1 MPLQIPGIHPA
12 RWMIIVLIFS
22 LLSLAAAE
30 KSVAQLLGKAEVFG
44 KIVDEQGKPLALVNI
59 SIMGRPGG
67 AVTGPDGAFVLKV
80 EPNTELDLIISSVGY
95 STLKFRLVLK
105 EGERRELNRKLTQTA
120 VELPDFVVED
130 RQIRSS
136 SLSPINPR
144 LATQIPST
152 SGGIEAL
159 IKTLPGVSSNTELSS
174 QYSVRGG
181 NYDENLVYVN
191 DVEIYKPFL
200 VRSGQQEGLSFLNP
214 DLVSSILFSAGGF
227 DARYG
232 DKMSSVLDIRYKR
245 PTTFA
250 GSVSGSLLGASLHFE
265 GSSKDRRFMYLMGAR
280 RKTSQYVLKSLE
292 TEGDYK
298 PSFTDIQGML
308 IYEVNPKLE
317 FSVFGNYALNH
328 YKLEPT
334 VRNTSFGTINEA
346 LQLTVFF
353 DGNEID
359 RFENYLGAFTTSYRP
374 TDKLTLKLIVS
385 AFQTIESETFDIMGQ
400 YWIGEL
406 ETDLGSK
413 TFGQALEIRDV
424 GTYLNHARN
433 YLDATVTSIEQ
444 RGTLINDG
452 STLIWGAKLQRE
464 IINDRMSEWNLNDSA
479 GFTLPY
485 YGGIPGEPGNQVA
498 ITVQD
503 VVRSKTVLESNR
515 ISGFLQQSFTFER
528 EKAQFGL
535 TLGARVSY
543 WDVNRQWLFSPRG
556 TISYKP
562 VSSSDI
568 IYRFSAGRYFQ
579 PPFYREMR
587 AKDGQVNTALKAQS
601 STHLVAGT
609 DLNFKAWGRPFK
621 FTAEAYYKFLNNLV
635 PYDVDNVRLRY
646 YAKNMA
652 KGYATGLDFKV
663 NGEFVKGVESWA
675 SLSVMRTAENLDGD
689 YYTDYYNDEGERII
703 LGYTS
708 NTVAVD
714 TVSTG
719 RGFMP
724 RPTDQLITFGLFFQ
738 DYLPRNPTYKMHLN
752 LLFGTGMPYSP
763 PGDARARNAQR
774 MPPFRRV
781 DIGFSKQIIGESGK
795 SHSQIPMLKYIRN
808 IWISAEVLNL
818 LQVKNTISYM
828 WIKDVNNRQYG
839 VPNYLTPRQLN
850 IKLSVEF

>member
-1 MPLQIPGIHPA
+1 MSLQNPGLYSS
-12 RWMIIVLIFS
+12 RWIVIIFIAVLMS
-22 LLSLAAAE
+22 AMAK
-30 KSVAQLLGKAEVFG
+30 KSSAQSLGKAEIHG
-44 KIVDEQGKPLALVNI
+44 KITNERGQALSLVNI
-59 SIMGRPGG
+59 SIMDMPGG
-67 AVTGPDGAFVLKV
+67 AVTRPDGTFVLKV
-80 EPNTELDLIISSVGY
+80 EAGVELNLVISSVGY
-95 STLKFRLVLK
+95 STLKFRMVLK
-105 EGERRELNRKLTQTA
+105 EGERRELNRKLTETA
-120 VELPDFVVED
+120 VELPDFIVED

-136 SLSPINPR
+136 NLSPIDPR

-159 IKTLPGVSSNTELSS
+159 IKTLPGVSSNNELSS

-200 VRSGQQEGLSFLNP
+200 VRSGQQEGLSFLNS

-245 PTTFA
+245 PTAFA
-250 GSVSGSLLGASLHFE
+250 GSVSGSLLGASVHLE
-265 GSSKDRRFMYLMGAR
+265 GSSKDRRLMYLMGVR

-292 TEGDYK
+292 TKGDYK
-298 PSFTDIQGML
+298 PSFTDVQGML
-308 IYEVNPKLE
+308 IYEVNPRLE

-328 YKLEPT
+328 YKLEPSNRT
-334 VRNTSFGTINEA
+334 TSFGTINEA
-346 LQLTVFF
+346 LQLRVFF
-353 DGNEID
+353 EGNEID
-359 RFENYLGAFTTSYRP
+359 RFENYLGAFTTSYRAA
-374 TDKLTLKLIVS
+374 DNLTLKLIVS

-406 ETDLGSK
+406 ETDIGSK
-413 TFGQALEIRDV
+413 AFGQAVESRDV

-433 YLDATVTSIEQ
+433 YLDATVNSIEQ

-452 STLIWGAKLQRE
+452 STLMWGAKFQHELIQ
-464 IINDRMSEWNLNDSA
+464 DRMSEWNLNDSA
-479 GFTLPY
+479 GFTLPHY
-485 YGGIPGEPGNQVA
+485 SGIPGEPGNQA
-498 ITVQD
+498 DITLQD
-503 VVRSKTVLESNR
+503 VVRSKATLESNR
-515 ISGFLQQSFTFER
+515 LSGFLQQNFTFER
-528 EKAQFGL
+528 ENSQFGL
-535 TLGARVSY
+535 TVGARISY

-556 TISYKP
+556 TFSYKP
-562 VSSSDI
+562 LSSSDI
-568 IYRFSAGRYFQ
+568 LYRFSAGRYFQ

-587 AKDGQVNTALKAQS
+587 ARDGQINTDLKAQS
-601 STHLVAGT
+601 STHLVVGT
-609 DLNFKAWGRPFK
+609 DLNFRVWGRPFK
-621 FTAEAYYKFLNNLV
+621 FTGEAYYKFLDNLV
-635 PYDVDNVRLRY
+635 PYDVDNVRIRY
-646 YAKNMA
+646 FARNMA
-652 KGYATGLDFKV
+652 KGYATGIDFKV

-689 YYTDYYNDEGERII
+689 SYTDYYNSDGERII

-714 TVSTG
+714 TIVTG

-752 LLFGTGMPYSP
+752 LLFGTGIPYSP
-763 PGDARARNAQR
+763 PGDARARSAQR
-774 MPPFRRV
+774 MPAFRRV

-795 SHSQIPMLKYIRN
+795 TQSNIAMLKYIRN

-818 LQVKNTISYM
+818 LQINNTISYL
-828 WIKDVNNRQYG
+828 WIKDVNDRQYG

-850 IKLSVEF
+850 VKLSIEF

>member
-1 MPLQIPGIHPA
+1 MFSRISASSTALWPT
-12 RWMIIVLIFS
+12 IILLFLLIQ
-22 LLSLAAAE
+22 LACVGAA
-30 KSVAQLLGKAEVFG
+30 SAQLSGKAEIYG
-44 KIVDEQGKPLALVNI
+44 KITDEQQQPLALVNI
-59 SIMGRPGG
+59 AIVGMPGG
-67 AVTGPDGAFVLKV
+67 AVTGADGTFVLKV
-80 EPNTELDLIISSVGY
+80 DANTELNIVISSVGY
-95 STLKFRLVLK
+95 STIKLKIVLK
-105 EGERRELNRKLTQTA
+105 EGEKRELNRRLIQTA

-130 RQIRSS
+130 RQVRSS

-159 IKTLPGVSSNTELSS
+159 IKTMPGVSSNTELSS

-245 PTTFA
+245 PTTFG
-250 GSVSGSLLGASLHFE
+250 GSVSASLLGASLHLE
-265 GSSKDRRFMYLMGAR
+265 GSTKDRRFMYLVGAR
-280 RKTSQYVLKSLE
+280 QKNSQYVLKGLE
-292 TEGDYK
+292 TEGDYI
-298 PSFTDIQGML
+298 PSFTDFQGML
-308 IYEVNPKLE
+308 HYEVNPRLE
-317 FSVFGNYALNH
+317 FSVFGNYALNN

-346 LQLTVFF
+346 LQLTVYF
-353 DGNEID
+353 DGHEVD
-359 RFENYLGAFTTSYRP
+359 RFENYMGAFTTSY
-374 TDKLTLKLIVS
+374 KASEQLMLKFIVS

-406 ETDLGSK
+406 ETDLGSQA
-413 TFGQALEIRDV
+413 FGQALHLRDV
-424 GTYLNHARN
+424 GSYLNHARN
-433 YLDATVTSIEQ
+433 YLDATVKSVEQ
-444 RGTLINDG
+444 RGTLVKENAT
-452 STLIWGAKLQRE
+452 TLWGIKYQRE
-464 IINDRMSEWNLNDSA
+464 VIHDRMSEWNLNDSA

-485 YGGIPGEPGNQVA
+485 HAGVPGEPGNQSEVML
-498 ITVQD
+498 QD
-503 VVRSKTVLESNR
+503 VVRSKTLLESNR
-515 ISGFLQQSFTFER
+515 LSGFLQQHFTFTR
-528 EKAQFGL
+528 EKSQYGL
-535 TLGARVSY
+535 TVGARVSY
-543 WDVNRQWLFSPRG
+543 WDVNRQWLVSPRG
-556 TISYKP
+556 TISFKP
-562 VSSSDI
+562 ASNRDI
-568 IYRFSAGRYFQ
+568 LYRVSAGRYVQ

-587 AKDGQVNTALKAQS
+587 APDGQVNTNLKAQT

-609 DLNFKAWGRPFK
+609 DLNFMAWGRPFK
-621 FTAEAYYKFLNNLV
+621 FTAEAYYKFLRNLV

-652 KGYATGLDFKV
+652 SGYATGLDFKV

-675 SLSVMRTAENLDGD
+675 SLSLMRTAENLDED
-689 YYTDYYNDEGERII
+689 SYTDYFNASGERII
-703 LGYTS
+703 AGFTS
-708 NTVAVD
+708 DAVIVDSLTVY
-714 TVSTG
+714 

-738 DYLPRNPTYKMHLN
+738 DYLPRSPTYKMHLN

-781 DIGFSKQIIGESGK
+781 DIGFSKQIIGNSDK
-795 SHSQIPMLKYIRN
+795 TASRSALLKHVRN

-850 IKLSVEF
+850 IKLSIEF